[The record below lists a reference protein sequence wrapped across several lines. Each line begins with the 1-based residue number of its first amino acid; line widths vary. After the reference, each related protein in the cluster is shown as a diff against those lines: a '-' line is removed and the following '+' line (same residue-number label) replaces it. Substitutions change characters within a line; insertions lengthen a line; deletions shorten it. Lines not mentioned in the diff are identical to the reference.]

1 MTASTASTTRL
12 MVCVK
17 ITGYEVSLERRRLY
31 SALADPAAKKHGLVR
46 VVDESG
52 EDYLYVESCFF
63 PVTLLPATTP
73 TLDSGQTWEIG
84 RAHV

>member
-1 MTASTASTTRL
+1 MTVTTASTTKL
-12 MVCVK
+12 MICVK
-17 ITGYEVSLERRRLY
+17 NTGYEVSLERRRLY
-31 SALADPAAKKHGLVR
+31 SALADPAAKKLGLVR

-73 TLDSGQTWEIG
+73 TLDSGQTWG
-84 RAHV
+84 KA